1 MRIHWVPV
9 VSLGIPSETSLTFKV
24 CVLISTVISTG
35 TNPEVSS
42 NLKFSMQF
50 VQHHFHHCPKLLY
63 LFCFRLPTS
72 TWFLNDSLDN
82 FRQRGLYKLE
92 MMMWTDEKINGFLR
106 CTSFVESCITVL
118 TNWCLGKDS
127 NMCNKPIFATSCQ
140 TILPRT
146 VVIDPFSSDTIQL
159 IRTWC
164 RAFSLIGPIQQF
176 SRNLFRNHTIQLACR
191 RRPEKP
197 KSCSVRPGKN
207 EPPWLSSPAAA
218 VNFWS
223 NWRERSWFASVP

>member
-1 MRIHWVPV
+1 MSWKR
-9 VSLGIPSETSLTFKV
+9 FKH
-24 CVLISTVISTG
+24 
-35 TNPEVSS
+35 
-42 NLKFSMQF
+42 
-50 VQHHFHHCPKLLY
+50 VQQTH
-63 LFCFRLPTS
+63 
-72 TWFLNDSLDN
+72 
-82 FRQRGLYKLE
+82 
-92 MMMWTDEKINGFLR
+92 
-106 CTSFVESCITVL
+106 
-118 TNWCLGKDS
+118 
-127 NMCNKPIFATSCQ
+127 FATSFQ

-207 EPPWLSSPAAA
+207 EPPGPPSTTFGQTGENDHDSL
-218 VNFWS
+218 
-223 NWRERSWFASVP
+223 RSLWCHGPDSVEWTAQCTIFTNAASVSFECFFNKS